1 MRSETGLATVLLLIA
16 GLSMLAALSLAAP
29 LFASPSPT
37 GLKAPVQLGQ
47 ATLRFLG
54 FEIYTATLHTEG
66 AERFSWDQP
75 LSLRLDYARGFSDQ
89 ELLQGTEKELQRI
102 EGTQP
107 DQAVMLQKLA
117 TCFRP
122 VAAGDNYVAIATA
135 PNTVEMR
142 LNGQR
147 ICRVSHPDLRR
158 RFLGI
163 WLSPNSRSARLSAQ
177 LRGE

>member
-1 MRSETGLATVLLLIA
+1 MRPETGLATVLSLIA
-16 GLSMLAALSLAAP
+16 GLSLLAALSLAPP
-29 LFASPSPT
+29 LLASSSAT

-54 FEIYTATLHTEG
+54 FEVYTATLHTEG
-66 AERFSWDQP
+66 AERFGWDQP
-75 LSLRLDYARGFSDQ
+75 LSLRLDYARSFSNQ
-89 ELLQGTEKELQRI
+89 ELLQGTRKELQRI

-107 DQAVMLQKLA
+107 DLPEMLQKLA
-117 TCFRP
+117 TCYRP
-122 VAAGDNYVAIATA
+122 VQQGDSYVAIATD
-135 PNTVEMR
+135 PDTVEMR

-147 ICRVSHPDLRR
+147 TCRVSHPDLRR